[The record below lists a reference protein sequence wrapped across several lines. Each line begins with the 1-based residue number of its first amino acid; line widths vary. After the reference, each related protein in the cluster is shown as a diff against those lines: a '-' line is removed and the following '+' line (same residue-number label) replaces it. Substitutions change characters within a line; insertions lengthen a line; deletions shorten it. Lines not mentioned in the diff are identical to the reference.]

1 MLVVFQDVAVIS
13 AKLTG
18 MQSSLAM
25 LVDTADYSEK
35 CVHLEAL
42 KNRLE
47 ALASPQI
54 VAAFTSQSVG
64 ECRPSSPWTLLT
76 RARLPESPVCRMSRC
91 CLDHADW

>member
-1 MLVVFQDVAVIS
+1 MLLWVVGEVLTKLWGSSLGQDVSVIS

-18 MQSSLAM
+18 LQSSLAI

-35 CVHLEAL
+35 CLHLEAL

-54 VAAFTSQSVG
+54 VAAFNAQSVG
-64 ECRPSSPWTLLT
+64 EWGGG
-76 RARLPESPVCRMSRC
+76 V
-91 CLDHADW
+91 